1 MPSSR
6 FTGGPLKVKLHP
18 QPSRVNGGVELVAAA
33 LQTWFEAGSMNVTV
47 NVATQMGRR
56 GQEELIKRTEE
67 Q

>member
-1 MPSSR
+1 
-6 FTGGPLKVKLHP
+6 
-18 QPSRVNGGVELVAAA
+18 VAAA
-33 LQTWFEAGSMNVTV
+33 LQSCFEAGSMNVTM